1 MISQLSIPLLLR
13 PDSGRHSLIYFVS
26 LLFKFS
32 GD

>member
-1 MISQLSIPLLLR
+1 MISQLAIPLLLR
-13 PDSGRHSLIYFVS
+13 PDSGRRSPVYFTS